1 MPIRVATVRAADI
14 PSSQTD
20 FPFYVDLGRVGATA
34 LTLAEAN
41 SSRWYTDTDLVT
53 EMAREIVS
61 LTEGHGKYASL
72 TSTSKI
78 AIDYDGIRA
87 DYAVTATYGR
97 NNVWTGELAVW
108 HLNDVNDSSGN
119 TRTFTNENSCTFP
132 AAKIANGVSQGTSN
146 TNKRMFRAD
155 ALSFTKTTDYSIRG
169 WVKLNTAATGLRNLL
184 DLREATTG
192 HLMYIRTDDPGGVFT
207 VRGGWASNG
216 VGANDIDFAL
226 TMGTS
231 NFYHLA
237 MVRDGTTL
245 RLYIDGVQQGSMT
258 RTVFANGSGISNQA
272 TLGASGNGF
281 IFASATFDEVRY
293 RNTAPSANWITT
305 EYNNQNA
312 ESTFWGTWT
321 TFGGGFTPTP
331 LMHMRMM
338 AGGGV

>member
-1 MPIRVATVRAADI
+1 MASGFKSATVRASDVPA
-14 PSSQTD
+14 SQTD
-20 FPFYVDLGRVGATA
+20 FPSYVDLARVGIT
-34 LTLAEAN
+34 TLAEAQ
-41 SSRWYTDTDLVT
+41 SVRVYADSGKVT
-53 EMAREIVS
+53 EWAREIVS
-61 LTEGHGKYASL
+61 VSEMHVKVPSL
-72 TSTSKI
+72 TSTVTMYV
-78 AIDYDGIRA
+78 DWDGVRA
-87 DYAVTATYGR
+87 DYAVGATYGR

-108 HLNDVNDSSGN
+108 HLDDVNDSSGN
-119 TRTFTNENSCTFP
+119 TKTFTNENSCTFP
-132 AAKIANGVSQGTSN
+132 ASKIANGVSQGTSN

-155 ALSFTKTTDYSIRG
+155 DLSFTKTTDYSMRG
-169 WVKLNTAATGLRNLL
+169 WVKLNTAASGLRNLF
-184 DLREATTG
+184 DLREASTG

-216 VGANDIDFAL
+216 IGANDIDFAL

-245 RLYIDGVQQGSMT
+245 RLYIDGVQQGSTT
-258 RTVFANGSGISNQA
+258 RTVFANGSGISNQT

-312 ESTFWGTWT
+312 ESTFWGAWT
-321 TFGGGFTPTP
+321 TS
-331 LMHMRMM
+331 
-338 AGGGV
+338 GGGVSNASRRAFFQTM